1 MDYQYQE
8 YLKNIEHKKR
18 EEKEKEDANRFAR
31 NWHHTFEH
39 MSREQKESYHFMRDN
54 KIRFNTQSDS
64 MLQFELEQIKRRLIE
79 NSNYTLDDY
88 HWRAEK
94 QRKRE
99 ASYKP
104 SEDQDLKQEK
114 DNGINFDFE

>member
-1 MDYQYQE
+1 
-8 YLKNIEHKKR
+8 
-18 EEKEKEDANRFAR
+18 
-31 NWHHTFEH
+31 